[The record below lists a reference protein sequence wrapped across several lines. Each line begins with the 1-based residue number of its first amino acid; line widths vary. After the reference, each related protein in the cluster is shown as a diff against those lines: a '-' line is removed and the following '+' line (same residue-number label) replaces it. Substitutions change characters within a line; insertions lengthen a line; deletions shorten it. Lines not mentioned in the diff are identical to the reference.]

1 MISIAASTKPSSF
14 GTDTSTLT
22 AYNRG
27 IKNRVI
33 PEVNVP
39 YNEPTDLASINY
51 NIGLNLGKL
60 TPYFAG
66 LESYFIDG
74 FWFFDKEKIA
84 SFDVAKSGD
93 YKNTLKDLIATT
105 KNFFND
111 ANKFSAIIPTKLTFT
126 IDGIGGIIIGTL
138 FKIPPKFI
146 PAGYKGTKGIGR
158 QLGYIVTNLGHNLQ
172 NGDWTTDIIAQ
183 TIILENVKDEGIG
196 FDYSQILVPL
206 PDGGVEIG
214 VTGPINKGTPSTTK
228 VPDDL
233 KPIGN
238 GEITEDK
245 LKAISTQPKYK
256 LYTAAADAFVQMET
270 DAKKAGFTLPLT
282 SAYRTLA
289 EQEKVYKDYNG
300 VGVAPVGTSPH
311 GWGIAIDI
319 SPSHFGGVKRTTS
332 SRVNEVQRQTKLYKW
347 LETNAAKYN
356 FYNPPAL
363 QDGQGYDEWWHWEWW
378 G

>member
-1 MISIAASTKPSSF
+1 VGSSLQHSYGEGSDKSLALIELTKEIGFDNIEEIYLEIKRKKIMYANVNELEELSNKIKDLEDNNIEYKIVLSGEESDF
-14 GTDTSTLT
+14 K
-22 AYNRG
+22 A
-27 IKNRVI
+27 IKNSSL
-33 PEVNVP
+33 
-39 YNEPTDLASINY
+39 Y
-51 NIGLNLGKL
+51 
-60 TPYFAG
+60 
-66 LESYFIDG
+66 
-74 FWFFDKEKIA
+74 KE
-84 SFDVAKSGD
+84 
-93 YKNTLKDLIATT
+93 
-105 KNFFND
+105 
-111 ANKFSAIIPTKLTFT
+111 TKL
-126 IDGIGGIIIGTL
+126 
-138 FKIPPKFI
+138 
-146 PAGYKGTKGIGR
+146 
-158 QLGYIVTNLGHNLQ
+158 
-172 NGDWTTDIIAQ
+172 
-183 TIILENVKDEGIG
+183 LENVKDEGIG

-245 LKAISTQPKYK
+245 LKTISTQPKYK

-282 SAYRTLA
+282 SAYRTLTD
-289 EQEKVYKDYNG
+289 QERVYKEYNG